1 MKALQK
7 SNKDINDKLD
17 AILSNNMNT
26 PIKNAIHRNI
36 KLPFE
41 NIDEFLK
48 FSKLLEEKQDY
59 RDFFVR
65 IIRCIL
71 YYYYCILLLLYSLH
85 IIYFQAKSISI
96 LINNNLSISRNIVTI
111 LRKYFKKDVITQ
123 FTAVKK
129 TKDKQIFIKTNFCKE
144 LFGK

>member
-26 PIKNAIHRNI
+26 PIKNAIHRDI

-65 IIRCIL
+65 IIRCNI
-71 YYYYCILLLLYSLH
+71 ILLLLYSLH